1 MSNPKGDSSFL
12 GPSYD
17 YWKSVKQPKEMGMSP
32 GFSLRTLATNVDGLL
47 SYVEVLVTGGGN
59 ASVTGKPLGNKFF
72 LKTTGKCSETN
83 LDKWR
88 TEKQENESWE
98 AAYENVN
105 EKESNNEITED
116 EATKLKNA
124 LIEQKK
130 ARDAKR
136 EGEKKIVDR
145 WIYVNNIPDGS
156 IPFIASGADG
166 NTFNDL
172 RGLIPGAM
180 GNLGALNPVPLFK
193 AFTAGTYPDC
203 AKITLQTVDNN
214 NNKNSESRYLALI
227 DVMEMN
233 PCSFPNKVNP
243 ASGTTC
249 RGSEGYTGLGDGH
262 NPSSNNG
269 NGKANGNEKEKE
281 KEKTPDI
288 YKNQYM
294 LVSENGE
301 SIGIYETG
309 SLAGSSGIAYQTTH
323 RSPLSYNM
331 DASKSSSSSELSFA
345 KFGPNMKDEVSLP
358 TKDVIDKHNSHIS
371 SFYKDELDITDNDLE
386 HANGSEG
393 YESILAKLSNLI
405 QSIGRTDD
413 NGEDLSDIK
422 GDAMSQVYYYSIS
435 LIMLYLLYKV
445 LYAKK

>member
-1 MSNPKGDSSFL
+1 MASFL
-12 GPSYD
+12 GESYD
-17 YWKSVKQPKEMGMSP
+17 YWKNVKQPSEMNMSP
-32 GFSLRTLATNVDGLL
+32 GFSLQTLANNVDGLL

-59 ASVTGKPLGNKFF
+59 ASVTRKPLGNKFF

-83 LDKWR
+83 LEKWR
-88 TEKQENESWE
+88 KERKEDEDWEK
-98 AAYENVN
+98 AYQSVLD
-105 EKESNNEITED
+105 KEGAKEITED
-116 EATKLKNA
+116 QATKLKNA
-124 LIEQKK
+124 LTEQKTQ
-130 ARDAKR
+130 RDKSR
-136 EGEKKIVDR
+136 EGEKKIVER
-145 WIYVNNIPDGS
+145 YIYVNNIPDGS

-166 NTFNDL
+166 NTFKDL

-203 AKITLQTVDNN
+203 AKITLETV
-214 NNKNSESRYLALI
+214 NKNNDKNTETRYLALV

-243 ASGTTC
+243 ASGARC
-249 RGSEGYTGLGDGH
+249 RGEGFDKLGSGSGSGSGADG
-262 NPSSNNG
+262 
-269 NGKANGNEKEKE
+269 

-331 DASKSSSSSELSFA
+331 DTSKTSPMSELSFA
-345 KFGPNMKDEVSLP
+345 KFGPDSAPELS
-358 TKDVIDKHNSHIS
+358 TKDVIESRNSHIS
-371 SFYKDELDITDNDLE
+371 SFFKDDLE
-386 HANGSEG
+386 TIRDDGRDRENGVDSV
-393 YESILAKLSNLI
+393 YDSLLAKLSSLI
-405 QSIGRTDD
+405 NGNGNGNGNGRRTSE
-413 NGEDLSDIK
+413 EDLSSLS
-422 GDAMSQVYYYSIS
+422 GDTISQIYYHSIT
-435 LIMLYLLYKV
+435 LIMLYLLYKI
-445 LYAKK
+445 LYAKNRR

>member
-88 TEKQENESWE
+88 NEKQENESWE

-105 EKESNNEITED
+105 EKESNKEITED

-130 ARDAKR
+130 TRDAKR
-136 EGEKKIVDR
+136 EREKKIVDR

-243 ASGTTC
+243 ASGATC
-249 RGSEGYTGLGDGH
+249 RGSEGYTGLGEGH
-262 NPSSNNG
+262 TPSSNHPSSNKL
-269 NGKANGNEKEKE
+269 NEKE

-331 DASKSSSSSELSFA
+331 DNSKSSSSSELSFA

-371 SFYKDELDITDNDLE
+371 SFYKDELDIIDNDIE

-422 GDAMSQVYYYSIS
+422 GDTISQVYYYSIS
-435 LIMLYLLYKV
+435 LIMLYLLYKI